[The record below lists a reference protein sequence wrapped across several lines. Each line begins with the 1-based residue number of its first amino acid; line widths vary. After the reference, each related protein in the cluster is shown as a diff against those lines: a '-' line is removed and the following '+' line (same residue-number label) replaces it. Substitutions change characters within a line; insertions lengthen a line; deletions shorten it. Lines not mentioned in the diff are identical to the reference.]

1 MASFIKG
8 LCTEKPIFLEK
19 DIPDLHGKVFI
30 VTGGTGGIGLEV
42 AKILYHANASRIYL
56 LGRSE
61 EAGETANLSI
71 TSSVPSPGVNSRT
84 TPGNNVIRFIHL
96 DLSDLSSVKE
106 AAQSFL
112 ESETRLD
119 VIWHNAAIMLAPE
132 GSKSKQGHEL
142 TFATNVL
149 GPFLLQYFVT
159 PILVHT
165 AKQPDA
171 SKESVRSCWASSGE
185 SVAPPGEDGI
195 VWDDCG
201 LDGPGYSG
209 FDGRTRRY
217 MQSKAAN
224 AILATQMALR
234 YPELTSCGFNP
245 GAIKT
250 NITRHAPGILASFFN
265 LTAASPRYGALTE
278 VYAGFG
284 KEVAEVN
291 GCFVVPYGHIGKPH
305 AIVQDGI
312 EKRNSGERLWSL
324 CEGLVSVFY

>member
-8 LCTEKPIFLEK
+8 VFTEKPKFLEK

-30 VTGGTGGIGLEV
+30 ITGGTGGIGLEL

-61 EAGETANLSI
+61 EAGASATLSI
-71 TSSVPSPGVNSRT
+71 TSSPPPPEVNPRP
-84 TPGNNVIRFIHL
+84 TPGTDAVRFIHL

-112 ESETRLD
+112 KSETRLD

-149 GPFLLQYFVT
+149 GPFLLQRFLT
-159 PILVHT
+159 PILLQT
-165 AKQPDA
+165 AKQSDA
-171 SKESVRSCWASSGE
+171 SKGSVRSCWASSGD

-195 VWDDCG
+195 LWDDWA

-209 FDGRTRRY
+209 FDARTRRY

-224 AILATQMALR
+224 AILATQMAAR
-234 YPELTSCGFNP
+234 YPDFTSCGFNP

-250 NITRHAPGILASFFN
+250 NIARHAPGILASFHN

-278 VYAGFG
+278 VYAGFAE
-284 KEVAEVN
+284 EVAKNN

-305 AIVQDGI
+305 SSVQDGI
-312 EKRNSGERLWSL
+312 DKRNSGERMWNL
-324 CEGLVSVFY
+324 CEALVSSSY

>member
-8 LCTEKPIFLEK
+8 FCTEKPNFLEK
-19 DIPDLHGKVFI
+19 HIPDLHGKVFI
-30 VTGGTGGIGLEV
+30 VTGGTGGIGLEL
-42 AKILYHANASRIYL
+42 AKILYHANASRVYL

-61 EAGETANLSI
+61 EAGETTKLSI
-71 TSSVPSPGVNSRT
+71 TSSAPPPEVNPRIT
-84 TPGNNVIRFIHL
+84 CGNDAIQFIRL

-112 ESETRLD
+112 RRETRLD

-149 GPFLLQYFVT
+149 GPFLLQHFLT
-159 PILVHT
+159 PILVQT
-165 AKQPDA
+165 ATQSDA
-171 SKESVRSCWASSGE
+171 SRESVRSCWASSGD

-195 VWDDCG
+195 VWDDWA
-201 LDGPGYSG
+201 LDGPDYTG
-209 FDGRTRRY
+209 FNGRTRRY

-234 YPELTSCGFNP
+234 HPEFTSCGFNP

-250 NITRHAPGILASFFN
+250 DIARHAPGILASFHN

-278 VYAGFG
+278 VYAGFA
-284 KEVAEVN
+284 KDVADAN
-291 GCFVVPYGHIGKPH
+291 GCFVAPYGHIGKPH
-305 AIVQDGI
+305 AIIQDGI
-312 EKRNSGERLWSL
+312 EKRDSGERLWSL
-324 CEGLVSVFY
+324 CEALVSAFY